1 MDIGLLRYYLK
12 DKYTYQE
19 ATKEVFLDKIERI
32 FEEFRKAG
40 DTELWLYGGIC
51 VGETCPNCGKKGYR
65 FVGNHSKNY
74 IDLLFE
80 MEGDDIK
87 DIVCC
92 EEFETTDEINDL
104 GTKTSI
110 YINLDDHV
118 RFHKNPE
125 YWAKVYSATAA
136 YSEMITTP
144 AKLIDFEE
152 LCYWIDK
159 HVDLNERIGT
169 FKLFKPRMRWSP
181 FSSLYAELREI
192 RSYISTHLKEFIQ
205 ANNSLEQI
213 VTEQTLIDWL
223 LKYEAIYEE
232 ACLDLK
238 YVFVKDGESY
248 ISENLNSV
256 NYTGEQFNQTFN
268 FINSYQVHN
277 EKLLKKYNTYTQ
289 EEDMEAFDKHDSQS
303 EEVDFFSLRFHL
315 EKRKALEE
323 IGINIPFYINQEIK

>member
-1 MDIGLLRYYLK
+1 
-12 DKYTYQE
+12 
-19 ATKEVFLDKIERI
+19 
-32 FEEFRKAG
+32 
-40 DTELWLYGGIC
+40 
-51 VGETCPNCGKKGYR
+51 
-65 FVGNHSKNY
+65 
-74 IDLLFE
+74 
-80 MEGDDIK
+80 
-87 DIVCC
+87 
-92 EEFETTDEINDL
+92 
-104 GTKTSI
+104 
-110 YINLDDHV
+110 
-118 RFHKNPE
+118 
-125 YWAKVYSATAA
+125 
-136 YSEMITTP
+136 
-144 AKLIDFEE
+144 
-152 LCYWIDK
+152 
-159 HVDLNERIGT
+159 
-169 FKLFKPRMRWSP
+169 MRWSP